1 MDRVPIC
8 PCSTL
13 RAVSTGARPVEE
25 HLSFCRICAAA
36 CGIVVTTQGD
46 RVLEVRGDPGH
57 PVSRGY
63 TCPKGRA
70 IPAFHH
76 RPDRL
81 DAPRLRGAEAPW
93 DVVLDDLAA
102 GIAAARDD
110 HGPDAVGAYLATGLA
125 YDLNGWMT
133 AERFLGLLRT
143 KQRYTPATIDNAAIL
158 RAAELVTGQM
168 QLSTVW
174 DPEDSRLL
182 VVFGSNP
189 VVSHGYGT
197 ALSDPI
203 ARIREFRRAGGE
215 LWVCDPIRTET
226 AALADGHL
234 AIRPGT
240 DHLVLAWLVRELL
253 TDGADD
259 AELAAHADAA
269 DVATLRTLLDRCT
282 RDRVARAADVDGAAL
297 DALLVA
303 VRSAG
308 RLACFVG
315 TGVVMNPHGLVAAWL
330 RWVLLAVTGSFDR
343 PGGMRVNPGLL
354 MPLRGRRPKPSPP
367 EGWTEPGPAS
377 RPDLPRWAGQY
388 PCVGMVDEIEAGNL
402 RALVVLGGNPLAAF
416 PDPDRTA
423 RALASLDVLAVAD
436 VVDHELT
443 ALATHV
449 LPATAQMERADLPM
463 IEGVALATGTQ
474 CTDAVVAPGAQRRAV
489 WWMLGQIGRRL
500 DLDVLDGLDPDAT
513 GDRELLARLLAR
525 AGADPEAVFA
535 AGPRGIDGPAPEFG
549 WVHDEVL
556 PDGRFRL
563 APAALVERLATDL
576 GALDHRDPPATVLV
590 PRRQLRSMNSAR
602 YESSARGEDPP
613 WVRCS
618 PIDARAWGLADGDA
632 VEVTSAHGAL
642 VGALRVD
649 DRLRAGVVSVTHGWI
664 DTNVSRLASTVDT
677 VDPLTGMP
685 CLAAIP
691 VSVRPV

>member
-1 MDRVPIC
+1 MANDAAIAPDGVR
-8 PCSTL
+8 
-13 RAVSTGARPVEE
+13 E

-36 CGIVVTTQGD
+36 CGIVVTTQGE

-81 DAPRLRGAEAPW
+81 DVPRLDGVEMAWPE
-93 DVVLDDLAA
+93 VLDDLAA
-102 GIAAARDD
+102 RVAALRAE
-110 HGPDAVGAYLATGLA
+110 HGNDAVGAYLATGLA
-125 YDLNGWMT
+125 YDITGWMT
-133 AERFLGLLRT
+133 AERFLGMLRT
-143 KQRYTPATIDNAAIL
+143 KQRYTPVTVDNAAIL
-158 RAAELVTGQM
+158 RAAELVTGHM

-174 DPEDSRLL
+174 DPDDSRLL

-197 ALSDPI
+197 ALPDPI
-203 ARIREFRRAGGE
+203 TRIRDFRRAGGE

-234 AIRPGT
+234 AVRPGT

-253 TDGADD
+253 AEGADD
-259 AELAAHADAA
+259 AELEAHADP
-269 DVATLRTLLDRCT
+269 DDLVALRALLAPCTLE
-282 RDRVARAADVDGAAL
+282 RVARAADVPGDRLVALL
-297 DALLVA
+297 DA
-303 VRSAG
+303 VRRAG

-315 TGVVMNPHGLVAAWL
+315 TGVVMSPHGLVAAWL

-343 PGGMRVNPGLL
+343 PGGMRVNPGALF
-354 MPLRGRRPKPSPP
+354 PLRGRRPRPSPV
-367 EGWTEPGPAS
+367 EGWTEPGPPS

-388 PCVGMVDEIEAGNL
+388 PCAALVDEIESGHL
-402 RALVVLGGNPLAAF
+402 RALLVLGGNPLAAF

-443 ALATHV
+443 RLATHV

-463 IEGVALATGTQ
+463 IEGVALTTGTQ
-474 CTDAVVAPGAQRRAV
+474 YTDAVVPAAAQRKPV
-489 WWMLGQIGRRL
+489 WWMLGQLGRRL
-500 DLDVLDGLDPDAT
+500 GLDVLDGLDVDT
-513 GDRELLARLLAR
+513 TEDRVLLARIAAMGTVDADRLL
-525 AGADPEAVFA
+525 A
-535 AGPRGIDGPAPEFG
+535 AGPRGVAGPPPEVG
-549 WVHDEVL
+549 WVHEEVL

-563 APAALVERLATDL
+563 APASLVARLADEVA
-576 GALDHRDPPATVLV
+576 ALDAERPASVLV

-602 YESSARGEDPP
+602 YESPARPEDPP

-618 PIDARAWGLADGDA
+618 PADAVAWGLTDGA
-632 VEVTSAHGAL
+632 RVEVASGHGA
-642 VGALRVD
+642 VQGTLRVD
-649 DRLRAGVVSVTHGWI
+649 ERFRAGVVSLTHGWTA
-664 DTNVSRLASTVDT
+664 TNVSRLTSAVDR
-677 VDPLTGMP
+677 VDPLTGMV
-685 CLAAIP
+685 CQAAIP
-691 VSVRPV
+691 VTVRPA